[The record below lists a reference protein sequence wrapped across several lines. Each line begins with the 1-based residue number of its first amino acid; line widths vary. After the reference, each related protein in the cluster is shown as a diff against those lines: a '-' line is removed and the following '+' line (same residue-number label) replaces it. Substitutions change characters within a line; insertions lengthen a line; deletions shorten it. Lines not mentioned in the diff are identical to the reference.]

1 MGSQKNLAPGQ
12 IVLAAYYSEIVVEFA
27 FEVTST
33 AKGGKVYKFAATSD
47 VEVRRET
54 QRDRDSRDQLIR
66 ALEQVA
72 RSFATDGLPRR
83 H

>member
-12 IVLAAYYSEIVVEFA
+12 IVRAAYYSEIGVEFA

-47 VEVRRET
+47 VEVAAERLRET
-54 QRDRDSRDQLIR
+54 ET
-66 ALEQVA
+66 LETSGFG
-72 RSFATDGLPRR
+72 R
-83 H
+83 